1 MVHAVYAVDVPRALA
16 VTDELPSAQGAAHAA
31 FALAAEAA
39 AAFHV
44 GIEAEYIQS
53 RNSADALV
61 RVARSEQYALLV
73 MGVPNA
79 EGDPTADT
87 AETVDD
93 VLRRA
98 PCRVLVVRAAPLA
111 A

>member
-1 MVHAVYAVDVPRALA
+1 MA
-16 VTDELPSAQGAAHAA
+16 TQ
-31 FALAAEAA
+31 AA

-44 GIEAEYIQS
+44 GIETEYIQS

-61 RVARSEQYALLV
+61 RVAHNKQYELLV

-79 EGDPTADT
+79 DRRSRRATQPKNL
-87 AETVDD
+87 VDD
-93 VLRRA
+93 VLRHA
-98 PCRVLVVRAAPLA
+98 PCRVLVVRDAPLA